1 MELSQRMQTL
11 EPSITLAITA
21 KAKQMQAEGIDVI
34 GFGAGEPDFGTPDNI
49 SRAGKEAIDKGF
61 TRYTAAAGIIDLRK
75 AICDKQQRDNGLTYK
90 SDEIVITCG
99 AKHGLYCLFQA
110 IVNPGDEVI
119 IPAPYWVSYPEQVK
133 LAGGKPVLVSTREE
147 DNFLL
152 TPEAFALAITPRTR
166 AVIINSPSNP
176 TGCIYSRE
184 KLVALARVAK
194 ERHVLVISDEIYE
207 KFVYTPEPPVSIA
220 TLPDMQ
226 AHTIVVNGVSKTYA
240 MTGWRIGYIAGPANI
255 VKAIADLQSQSTS
268 NPDSIA
274 QKASLEAYSGPQS
287 SVELMRGEF
296 LKRRDIVCRLLG
308 KIPGITCM
316 VPEGAFY
323 VFPNV
328 KALLGKKYKGQVI
341 ENTSQLTS
349 MMLDSVKVAAVP
361 GSGFGAEGYLRLSYA
376 ISLEEIEEGCRRI
389 AAFVDE
395 LTD

>member
-1 MELSQRMQTL
+1 MELSERMQTL

-34 GFGAGEPDFGTPDNI
+34 GFGAGEPDFGTPENI
-49 SRAGKEAIDKGF
+49 SLAGKKAIDAGF
-61 TRYTAAAGIIDLRK
+61 TRYTAAAGIIELRK
-75 AICDKQQRDNGLTYK
+75 AICDKELQDNGLTYK
-90 SDEIVITCG
+90 ADEVVITCG

-110 IVNPGDEVI
+110 IINPGEEVI

-133 LAGGKPVLVSTREE
+133 LAGGKPVIIPTLEE
-147 DNFLL
+147 DKFLL
-152 TPEAFALAITPRTR
+152 TPQAFAAAITPRTR

-176 TGCIYSRE
+176 TGCIYSLER
-184 KLVALARVAK
+184 LAALAKIAK
-194 ERHVLVISDEIYE
+194 EHHVLIISDEIYE
-207 KFVYTPEPPVSIA
+207 KFIYTPEPPVSIA
-220 TLPDMQ
+220 TLPQMQ
-226 AHTIVVNGVSKTYA
+226 EQTVVVNGVSKTYA

-274 QKASLEAYSGPQS
+274 QQASLEAYLGPQA
-287 SVELMRGEF
+287 SVERMRSEF
-296 LKRRDIVCRLLG
+296 LKRRDIICRLLG
-308 KIPGITCM
+308 DIPGITCM

-328 KALLGKKYKGQVI
+328 KALLGKKYRGQAI
-341 ENTSQLTS
+341 ENTSKLTG

-376 ISLEEIEEGCRRI
+376 ISLEQIEEGCRRI
-389 AAFVDE
+389 ASFVGE
-395 LTD
+395 LTE